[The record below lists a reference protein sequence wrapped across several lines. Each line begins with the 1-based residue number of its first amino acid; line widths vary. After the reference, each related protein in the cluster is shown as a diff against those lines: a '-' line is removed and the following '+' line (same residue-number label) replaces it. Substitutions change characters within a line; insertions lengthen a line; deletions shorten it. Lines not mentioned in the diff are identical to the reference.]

1 MSQELKSFVIN
12 LKSLDQEIES
22 PVLVGAGD
30 ANGYSLK
37 VMVSQ
42 QAACRLT
49 PSTRLYLDWKHQNLG
64 TKGYNVFSQ
73 TCADPAVFELNWPN
87 AMLREGIVLCRLEMV
102 DDVSIS
108 PSTNFSVH
116 VLQNPNDGSDFI
128 ISNDYSD
135 FQQAVIDLTT
145 AKDEILDELDYQK
158 KVSDNIANNA
168 TTAIKAAEDATTAAA
183 RVNAILS
190 GTQLTVVGRDGVS
203 VTSDVQG
210 PQGETGPTPVRGTDY
225 WTDEDVAAIHEYI
238 DEQIKSAYVYA
249 DKKVQELSDAIIAL
263 TASEIDEADDAEEG

>member
-12 LKSLDQEIES
+12 LKSLDQAIES
-22 PVLVGAGD
+22 PILAGAGD

-37 VMVSQ
+37 VVVSQ

-49 PSTRLYLDWKHQNLG
+49 ASTKMYLDWKHQNIG
-64 TKGYNVFSQ
+64 VKGYNVFSQ
-73 TCADPAVFELNWPN
+73 TCAEPAIFELNWPN
-87 AMLREGIVLCRLEMV
+87 AMLREGTVLCRLEMV

-116 VLQNPNDGSDFI
+116 VLQSPNDGSDFV

-135 FQQAVIDLTT
+135 FQQAVVDLTT
-145 AKDEILDELDYQK
+145 AKDEMLDELDYQK
-158 KVSDNIANNA
+158 KVSDTIANNA
-168 TTAIKAAEDATTAAA
+168 TATIKAVEDATTAAA
-183 RVNAILS
+183 RVNATLS
-190 GTQLTVVGRDGVS
+190 GTQLTVVDRDGVS
-203 VTSDVQG
+203 VTSDVRG

-225 WTDEDVAAIHEYI
+225 WTDEDMAAIHEYI

-263 TASEIDEADDAEEG
+263 TTSEIDEADDAEEG